1 MIDKFTLNLTQ
12 ILEDL
17 YDNNESTVFNL
28 YFLMKPDFNKTIKFD
43 IVKLNQHFA
52 KYPIEFIDE
61 NIVKFYKNTG
71 LLTAMSILVFSSNYD
86 ENNLIRISS
95 QIKKHILDNIKNI
108 NNLVDKDFNQTIINY
123 ENKFDKNSEIMLII
137 HADFDKIKF

>member
-1 MIDKFTLNLTQ
+1 MKF
-12 ILEDL
+12 I
-17 YDNNESTVFNL
+17 Y
-28 YFLMKPDFNKTIKFD
+28 K
-43 IVKLNQHFA
+43 
-52 KYPIEFIDE
+52 

-71 LLTAMSILVFSSNYD
+71 LLTAMGILVFSSNYD

-123 ENKFDKNSEIMLII
+123 ENKFNKNSEIMLII
-137 HADFDKIKF
+137 HADFDKI